1 MTTTSEP
8 FIIGLLIVLMMT
20 QAIAVSLYL
29 RNKKMYPSGL
39 LVAPLSSCVMPLLF
53 VFFVIGP
60 INQFGEAHYDYSKP
74 KTIFTAK
81 SNDHLILEYTNG
93 FGNYRINETDVLRPK
108 DYTYM
113 EPVTATVI
121 TSNSKKKYEFDNVK
135 ANHVK
140 GNTKI
145 TKAFITHVTKTQKC
159 LFITIKDEYD
169 YIQFDVT
176 PTKKI
181 ATTE

>member
-1 MTTTSEP
+1 MTTTSGP
-8 FIIGLLIVLMMT
+8 FIIGLIIILMIIHT
-20 QAIAVSLYL
+20 IAVTLYL
-29 RNKKMYPSGL
+29 RNKRLTPSSV
-39 LVAPLSSCVMPLLF
+39 LVAPLSACIMPMLF
-53 VFFVIGP
+53 VLFVIGP

-81 SNDHLILEYTNG
+81 SNAHLILEYTNG
-93 FGNYRINETDVLRPK
+93 FGNYRINE
-108 DYTYM
+108 
-113 EPVTATVI
+113 TVI

-135 ANHVK
+135 ANRVK

-145 TKAFITHVTKTQKC
+145 TKASITHVTKTQKC

>member
-1 MTTTSEP
+1 
-8 FIIGLLIVLMMT
+8 
-20 QAIAVSLYL
+20 
-29 RNKKMYPSGL
+29 
-39 LVAPLSSCVMPLLF
+39 
-53 VFFVIGP
+53 
-60 INQFGEAHYDYSKP
+60 
-74 KTIFTAK
+74 
-81 SNDHLILEYTNG
+81 
-93 FGNYRINETDVLRPK
+93 
-108 DYTYM
+108 M

-145 TKAFITHVTKTQKC
+145 TKASITHVTKTQKC

-176 PTKKI
+176 LTKKI

>member
-1 MTTTSEP
+1 M
-8 FIIGLLIVLMMT
+8 IIHT
-20 QAIAVSLYL
+20 IAVTLYL
-29 RNKKMYPSGL
+29 RNKRLTPSSV

-93 FGNYRINETDVLRPK
+93 FGNYRINETDVLRP
-108 DYTYM
+108 
-113 EPVTATVI
+113 TVI
-121 TSNSKKKYEFDNVK
+121 TSNYKKKYEFDNVK
-135 ANHVK
+135 ATRVK

-145 TKAFITHVTKTQKC
+145 TKASITHVTKTQKC